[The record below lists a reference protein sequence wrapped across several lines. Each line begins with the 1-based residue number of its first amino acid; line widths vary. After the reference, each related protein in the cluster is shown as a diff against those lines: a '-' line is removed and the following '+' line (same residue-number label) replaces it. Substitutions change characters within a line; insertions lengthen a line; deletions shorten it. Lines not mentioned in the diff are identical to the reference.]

1 MPKRSKKSNQGCCLV
16 SLVIW
21 PFKLLEDLINSII
34 NPPAA
39 SKTQSLQQRNTL
51 VRPPKRASGTDRF
64 VDVTP
69 GGRQR
74 PNTPSIGVTIS
85 YENSHTN
92 FVKEAQKFR
101 SKEGKIASHVP
112 FKCYWPTYGNMN
124 GGQQQWYFYWRTQ
137 VRLGTFLPTDLSYI
151 FVHVYEILNLV
162 ETPDPVQ
169 AADRLRILWM
179 RYREAYPNLDGYL
192 ADWGGDLLAV
202 KSGGVHALAWWE
214 NLLGMDGLR
223 IPDPIINTIVEKA
236 IRTNGLDKLPYKIW
250 ALLSD
255 YQPKN
260 KFYQRYNAN
269 HYVDLAYEKA
279 IKVAN
284 DFYLQTSQKSLIDQF
299 VSDRIQ
305 NYEKQVFTSAIIGYP
320 CPRVIRLA
328 SGRDYAGSPRLA
340 ANITSIMKYAENL
353 LRKQLKF
360 SAKLSGVELP
370 PELAK
375 KLDIVFQSIKP
386 KPQKPEPIRIALDP
400 GRIATLHQESQVV
413 SEMLATNQNSSG
425 KALLTDLSEM
435 RTLWKL
441 LNNLER
447 LMLAGLLSKE
457 LNSSS
462 GIEQAYGATAEK
474 VKSTL
479 DDINNKAS
487 PVLGDHLVYE
497 ANSSISLA
505 EDFIDELEVIVKESP
520 PNLDT
525 LSVDGADVNNDPW
538 VQFFD
543 TLEPIEVEITKILGD
558 SGQLDELEL
567 DSIARVHNLMG
578 NAVMD
583 SLNEKAQE
591 TLSHLPF
598 YPDGGYWLVEEDD
611 LPTLRQYLGIEVN

>member
-16 SLVIW
+16 SLVVW
-21 PFKLLEDLINSII
+21 PFQLLEDLINSII
-34 NPPAA
+34 NPPAT
-39 SKTQSLQQRNTL
+39 SKNQSPQQRNTP
-51 VRPPKRASGTDRF
+51 VRPPKGASGADRF

-69 GGRQR
+69 TSRQR
-74 PNTPSIGVTIS
+74 PNAPSIGVAIS
-85 YENSHTN
+85 YESSHTN

-101 SKEGKIASHVP
+101 NKEGKIANHIP

-124 GGQQQWYFYWRTQ
+124 GGQQQWYFYWRTL
-137 VRLGTFLPTDLSYI
+137 VRLDTFLPTDLSYI

-202 KSGGVHALAWWE
+202 KSGGAHALAWWE
-214 NLLGMDGLR
+214 NLLGMDGLK
-223 IPDPIINTIVEKA
+223 IPDPVINTIVEKA

-260 KFYQRYNAN
+260 KFYQRYNAD
-269 HYVDLAYEKA
+269 HFVDLAYEKA

-284 DFYLQTSQKSLIDQF
+284 EFYLQTSKKSLIDNF
-299 VSDRIQ
+299 VPDRIQ
-305 NYEKQVFTSAIIGYP
+305 NFEKQVFTSAIIGYP
-320 CPRVIRLA
+320 YPRVIRLA

-340 ANITSIMKYAENL
+340 ANITSVMKYAENL

-375 KLDIVFQSIKP
+375 QLDIAFQPIQP
-386 KPQKPEPIRIALDP
+386 EPQILEPIRIALDP
-400 GRIATLHQESQVV
+400 GRIAMLHQESQVV
-413 SEMLATNQNSSG
+413 SEMLATDQNSGG
-425 KALLTDLSEM
+425 KALLTDLNEV

-447 LMLAGLLSKE
+447 LVLAGLLSKE
-457 LNSSS
+457 WNTSA
-462 GIEQAYGATAEK
+462 GIEQAYGVTAEK
-474 VKSTL
+474 VRIAL
-479 DDINNKAS
+479 DNINHKAS
-487 PVLGDHLVYE
+487 PILGDHLVFE
-497 ANSSISLA
+497 TSSSFGLA
-505 EDFIDELEVIVKESP
+505 EDFIDELEVVVKESP

-525 LSVDGADVNNDPW
+525 LSVDEAEPNHDPW

-543 TLEPIEVEITKILGD
+543 TLEPIEVEITKIFGD
-558 SGQLDELEL
+558 RGQLDGLEL
-567 DSIARVHNLMG
+567 DSIARAHNLMA

-591 TLSHLPF
+591 SLSHLPF
-598 YPDGGYWLVEEDD
+598 YPDGGHWLVEEDD
-611 LPTLRQYLGIEVN
+611 LPTLRQHLGIEVN